1 MAQASQ
7 MLAWASWG
15 LEKSRKRPFCPLP
28 WYPFVFLIKT
38 LSDPLLRVVTGV
50 EHRNSA
56 SENQNISE

>member
-7 MLAWASWG
+7 MLSWASWG
-15 LEKSRKRPFCPLP
+15 LEKSRKRPFSPLA

-38 LSDPLLRVVTGV
+38 LSDPLLCAVTDI

-56 SENQNISE
+56 IKNQNVSE